1 MRDTETLSP
10 FIVMTSRRK
19 SKRSVSLR
27 TSSFI
32 RKLSPFQRGLD
43 REDDSPP
50 GDQELTQEA
59 TETQEA
65 HEDTG
70 GFSGSFLQTALS
82 DPQLHVSS
90 LACSG
95 TGSHISCHT
104 SPAPNTEHQSGHN
117 LICQHESH
125 FHKQFHCFSL
135 ILNSVRF

>member
-95 TGSHISCHT
+95 AGSHITHVLQGVT
-104 SPAPNTEHQSGHN
+104 QL
-117 LICQHESH
+117 LIRSRTQPYLPTRVS
-125 FHKQFHCFSL
+125 FSQAVFAIVSL
-135 ILNSVRF
+135 